1 MDLFDKLL
9 KECPDISLLQN
20 IGITPEDIE
29 HILRYPNPPSFKFPE
44 YDGLGFDIYKIAQD
58 KLDREKENLK
68 KDIKNKKPIKINLK
82 ESKNMD
88 GKVTTTAKTTDTAT
102 TMKDTS
108 TTDSKRIPINQLPTS
123 NNLFNSPQTTTT
135 SVPNLTDVDVDHI
148 TCDINTENLIKKL
161 VDCNT
166 YQNQRVNIEST
177 LNADELNDKV
187 NYILQYFFTT
197 FGGMLEN
204 SMYDHSVTEIKIT
217 LEVPSYTESKAH
229 TYTVVMNQVAHKKA
243 VKMITDILNSKGYT
257 NFKLTHSTSKN
268 KIVYFEDNSVNI
280 KEVYTFAITI

>member
-1 MDLFDKLL
+1 MDLFDKLY
-9 KECPDISLLQN
+9 
-20 IGITPEDIE
+20 IGITPEAIE
-29 HILRYPNPPSFKFPE
+29 RVLRYPNPPSFQFPE
-44 YDGLGFDIYKIAQD
+44 HSLGFDIYKIAQD
-58 KLDREKENLK
+58 KLDREKENFK
-68 KDIKNKKPIKINLK
+68 KDIKDKKPTKINLK

-108 TTDSKRIPINQLPTS
+108 TTDSRRIPINQLPIS

-135 SVPNLTDVDVDHI
+135 DAPNLTDVDTNHI
-148 TCDINTENLIKKL
+148 TCDINTENLIEKL
-161 VDCNT
+161 VDYNT
-166 YQNQRVNIEST
+166 YQNQRTDIEST

-197 FGGMLEN
+197 FGGMLET
-204 SMYDHSVTEIKIT
+204 SRYDHSVTEVKIN
-217 LEVPSYTESKAH
+217 LEVPSYNEDKAH
-229 TYTVVMNQVAHKKA
+229 TYTVIMNQVAHKKA
-243 VKMITDILNSKGYT
+243 VKMISNILSSKGYT
-257 NFKLTHSTSKN
+257 NFKLTHSISKN